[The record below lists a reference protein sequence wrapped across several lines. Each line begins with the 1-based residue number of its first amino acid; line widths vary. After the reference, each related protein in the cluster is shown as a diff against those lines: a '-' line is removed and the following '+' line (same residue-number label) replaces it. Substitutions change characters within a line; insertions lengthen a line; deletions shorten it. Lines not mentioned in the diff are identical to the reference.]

1 MTPRA
6 SQTHAALA
14 AGLVV
19 VVACLLVA
27 APGQAQSTAP
37 PAMKVI
43 GGVKQQ
49 VSQQPAQKAA
59 PAAAAPAAPEGAPQ
73 VVKRRDPFRSLL
85 VSPDQAAGGQPLP
98 PGKRGLVIAQVTVNG
113 VVATPTEMIAVVT
126 MAGRNRSYFLRE
138 GDELYNGTVGKIS
151 EDGVVFKE
159 KTTDAFG
166 KEYEREVVKQLTSG
180 TGSGTRSGGGAR
192 PAARPS
198 SGTPRPGPG
207 A

>member
-6 SQTHAALA
+6 SQTRAALA
-14 AGLVV
+14 AALVV

-49 VSQQPAQKAA
+49 VGQQPAQKAA
-59 PAAAAPAAPEGAPQ
+59 PAAAAPETAPP

-98 PGKRGLVIAQVTVNG
+98 PGKRGLVIAQVSVNG

-166 KEYEREVVKQLTSG
+166 KEYEREVVKQLTGG
-180 TGSGTRSGGGAR
+180 TGSGARTGGGAR

-198 SGTPRPGPG
+198 SAPARPGPG

>member
-1 MTPRA
+1 MTRRGLQ
-6 SQTHAALA
+6 SRTVVA
-14 AGLVV
+14 AGVWLVAT
-19 VVACLLVA
+19 ACLFGALTS
-27 APGQAQSTAP
+27 PAQSTAP

-49 VSQQPAQKAA
+49 VGQQPAQK
-59 PAAAAPAAPEGAPQ
+59 PAAAAPETALPVA
-73 VVKRRDPFRSLL
+73 KRRDPFRSLL
-85 VSPDQAAGGQPLP
+85 VRLDETPGGVPLP

>member
-6 SQTHAALA
+6 SQMRAAWA
-14 AGLVV
+14 AGVV
-19 VVACLLVA
+19 MVMVCLLVA

-43 GGVKQQ
+43 GGVQQQ
-49 VSQQPAQKAA
+49 VGQQPAQKAA
-59 PAAAAPAAPEGAPQ
+59 PAAAAPETAPP

-98 PGKRGLVIAQVTVNG
+98 PGKRGLIIAQVSVNG

-151 EDGVVFKE
+151 EDGVVFRE

-166 KEYEREVVKQLTSG
+166 KEYEREVVKQLTGG
-180 TGSGTRSGGGAR
+180 TGTGTRTGGGAR

-198 SGTPRPGPG
+198 SAPARPGPG

>member
-1 MTPRA
+1 MTRRG
-6 SQTHAALA
+6 SQSRT
-14 AGLVV
+14 
-19 VVACLLVA
+19 VVAGGVWLVA
-27 APGQAQSTAP
+27 TACLFGAVTSQAQSTAP

-49 VSQQPAQKAA
+49 VGQQPAQKT
-59 PAAAAPAAPEGAPQ
+59 AAAAPAAQTALPVA
-73 VVKRRDPFRSLL
+73 KRRDPFRSLL
-85 VSPDQAAGGQPLP
+85 VRLDETAGGVPLP

-126 MAGRNRSYFLRE
+126 MTGRNRSYFLRE

-159 KTTDAFG
+159 KTVDAFG
-166 KEYEREVVKQLTSG
+166 KEYEREVVKQLTAGTGSG
-180 TGSGTRSGGGAR
+180 TGSGGGSR

-198 SGTPRPGPG
+198 SAGSRPGPG

>member
-6 SQTHAALA
+6 SQTRTALA
-14 AGLVV
+14 AGVVLVA
-19 VVACLLVA
+19 ACLLVA
-27 APGQAQSTAP
+27 APLLAQSTAP

-49 VSQQPAQKAA
+49 VSKQPAQK
-59 PAAAAPAAPEGAPQ
+59 PAAAAPQTAPP

-85 VSPDQAAGGQPLP
+85 VSPDMAAGGQPLP
-98 PGKRGLVIAQVTVNG
+98 PGKRGLIVAQISVNG

-126 MAGRNRSYFLRE
+126 MPGRNRSYFLRE

-151 EDGVVFKE
+151 EDGVVFHE

>member
-6 SQTHAALA
+6 SQTPTALVAGVVLVAAS
-14 AGLVV
+14 
-19 VVACLLVA
+19 LLVA
-27 APGQAQSTAP
+27 APLLAQSAAP

-49 VSQQPAQKAA
+49 VSQQPAQK
-59 PAAAAPAAPEGAPQ
+59 PAAAAPAAPQTAPP

-98 PGKRGLVIAQVTVNG
+98 PGKRGLIVAQIAVNG

-126 MAGRNRSYFLRE
+126 MPGRNRSYFLRE

-166 KEYEREVVKQLTSG
+166 KEYEREVVKQLTGGTSSG
-180 TGSGTRSGGGAR
+180 KRSGGGAR

-198 SGTPRPGPG
+198 SGASRPGPG

>member
-6 SQTHAALA
+6 SQTRAALA
-14 AGLVV
+14 AGLVM
-19 VVACLLVA
+19 VVACLLLA

-49 VSQQPAQKAA
+49 VSQQPAPKAA
-59 PAAAAPAAPEGAPQ
+59 PAAAAAETAPP

-98 PGKRGLVIAQVTVNG
+98 PGKRGLVIAQVSVNG
-113 VVATPTEMIAVVT
+113 VVATPTEMIAVVS
-126 MAGRNRSYFLRE
+126 MAGRNRAYFLRE

-159 KTTDAFG
+159 TTTDAFG
-166 KEYEREVVKQLTSG
+166 KEYSREVVKQLTGG
-180 TGSGTRSGGGAR
+180 TASGTRSGGGAR

-198 SGTPRPGPG
+198 SGTPRRGPG

>member
-1 MTPRA
+1 MTRRGWQ
-6 SQTHAALA
+6 SRTVVA
-14 AGLVV
+14 AGVWLVAT
-19 VVACLLVA
+19 ACLFGALTS
-27 APGQAQSTAP
+27 PAQSTAP

-49 VSQQPAQKAA
+49 VGQQPAQK
-59 PAAAAPAAPEGAPQ
+59 PAAAAPAAPETALP
-73 VVKRRDPFRSLL
+73 VAKRRDPFRSLL
-85 VSPDQAAGGQPLP
+85 VRLDETPGGVPLP

-159 KTTDAFG
+159 KTVDAFG
-166 KEYEREVVKQLTSG
+166 KEYEREVVKQLTAGTGSG
-180 TGSGTRSGGGAR
+180 TGSGGGSR

-198 SGTPRPGPG
+198 SAGSRPGPG

>member
-1 MTPRA
+1 MTRRTRTA
-6 SQTHAALA
+6 VT
-14 AGLVV
+14 AGVWLVA
-19 VVACLLVA
+19 VACFLGA
-27 APGQAQSTAP
+27 GTSQAQSTAP

-49 VSQQPAQKAA
+49 VAQK
-59 PAAAAPAAPEGAPQ
+59 PAAKPAAKPPAETAPP

-85 VSPDQAAGGQPLP
+85 VSADQTAGGQPLP
-98 PGKRGLVIAQVTVNG
+98 PGKRGLIIAQLSVNG
-113 VVATPTEMIAVVT
+113 VVTTPTEMIAVVT

-151 EDGVVFKE
+151 EDGVLFKE

-166 KEYEREVVKQLTSG
+166 KEYEREVVKQLTAG
-180 TGSGTRSGGGAR
+180 TGTAGRARGGAR

-198 SGTPRPGPG
+198 SGAPRPGPG